1 MAVHTQ
7 YSPFNNNKYRVAIN
21 MTYQHS
27 YAHSIA
33 DPAAFWAE
41 QADHLAWYRKPS
53 LTLQEN
59 ADGTHQWFA
68 DGRLN
73 SCYLALDRQIE
84 LGRGEQAALLYDSPV
99 TGVQQAFTYY
109 QLRDEVARL
118 AGLLRQLGVG
128 KGDGVIIYMPM
139 VPQAAMAMLACARIG
154 AVHSVV
160 FGGFAA
166 NELALRIDDARP
178 TLLLTASCGLEFDRV
193 IEYKPLVDRAL
204 QLARHQ
210 PRHVLVLQRPQARAP
225 LQPGRDLDWQE
236 ALAGGEPVPPVELA
250 AADPLYIMYT
260 SGTTGKPKGIVRE
273 NGGNAVALCYAM
285 RHIYG
290 MQAGDVWWGISDV
303 GWVVGHSLIVYGPL
317 MSGCTTVFYEGK
329 PIRTPDASAYWRV
342 VEQYKVNALFCA
354 PTAMRAIRKED
365 PDGELIR
372 NHDLSSLRQLFL
384 AGEKLDSSTHEWLE
398 RVTGKPV
405 HDHWWQT
412 ETGWPVTAP
421 CVGLDGSAA
430 RPGSSNRAV
439 PGYHVRVLDDDGH
452 LLGPNHQGAIVIALP
467 LPPGCSQTLW
477 GDHERY
483 LQAYL
488 RTYPGYYHTGDGGY
502 LDDEGFVYIMGRT
515 DDVINVSGHRLSTG
529 EMEDLVARHPAV
541 AECAVIGVHDE
552 IKGQVPLAL
561 VVLKD
566 GEGISEGQLLVELV
580 GSVREEIGALAC
592 FNRVRLVKRLP
603 KTRSGKILRAVLRKI
618 ADGQEYVPP
627 STLDDPAVL
636 GEIEVV
642 LADLPRAG

>member
-1 MAVHTQ
+1 
-7 YSPFNNNKYRVAIN
+7 

-27 YAHSIA
+27 YARSIS
-33 DPAAFWAE
+33 DPVAFWAE
-41 QADHLAWYRKPS
+41 QADQLAWYHKPRQ
-53 LTLQEN
+53 TLIN
-59 ADGTHQWFA
+59 NTDGSHCWFA

-73 SCYLALDRQIE
+73 SCYLALDYQIE
-84 LGRGEQAALLYDSPV
+84 QGRGEQTALIYDSPV
-99 TGVQQAFTYY
+99 TATQQRFSYRE
-109 QLRDEVARL
+109 LRDEVARL
-118 AGLLRQLGVG
+118 AGLLGELGVR
-128 KGDGVIIYMPM
+128 KGDGVVIYMPM

-166 NELALRIDDARP
+166 NELALRIDDAKP
-178 TLLLTASCGLEFDRV
+178 TLVLTASCGLEFDRV
-193 IEYKPLVDRAL
+193 IEYKPLIDRAL
-204 QLARHQ
+204 QLASHQ
-210 PRHVLVLQRPQARAP
+210 PRHVLVQQRPQAKAA
-225 LQPGRDLDWQE
+225 LQPGRDLDWQQ
-236 ALAGGEPVPPVELA
+236 ALVNAQPVAPVELSA
-250 AADPLYIMYT
+250 TDPLYIMYT

-273 NGGNAVALCYAM
+273 NGGNAVALSYTM

-317 MSGCTTVFYEGK
+317 MTGCTTVFYEGK
-329 PIRTPDASAYWRV
+329 PIRTPDAAAYWRV
-342 VEQYKVNALFCA
+342 VEQYQVNALFCA

-365 PDGELIR
+365 PHGELLAGY
-372 NHDLSSLRQLFL
+372 DLSSLRQLFL
-384 AGEKLDSSTHEWLE
+384 AGEKLDSSTHQWLE
-398 RVTGKPV
+398 QVTGKPV

-421 CVGLDGSAA
+421 CVGLEGSAA

-439 PGYHVRVLDDDGH
+439 PGYHVQVLDDDGH
-452 LLGPNHQGAIVIALP
+452 LLGPNQQGAIVIALP

-477 GDHERY
+477 GDHQRY

-488 RTYPGYYHTGDGGY
+488 NTYPGYYHTGDGGY
-502 LDDEGFVYIMGRT
+502 LDDDGFVYIMGRT

-529 EMEDLVARHPAV
+529 EMEDLVARHAAV
-541 AECAVIGVHDE
+541 AECAVIGVHDD

-566 GEGISEGQLLVELV
+566 GEELAEQKLQAELV
-580 GSVREEIGALAC
+580 ANVREQIGALAC

-618 ADGQEYVPP
+618 ADGQAYVPP

-636 GEIEVV
+636 GEIEAV

>member
-1 MAVHTQ
+1 
-7 YSPFNNNKYRVAIN
+7 

-27 YAHSIA
+27 YAHSIT
-33 DPAAFWAE
+33 DPASFWQAQAE
-41 QADHLAWYRKPS
+41 QLAWHRKPT

-59 ADGTHQWFA
+59 QDGTHRWFA

-73 SCYLALDRQIE
+73 SSYLALDHQIE
-84 LGRGEQAALLYDSPV
+84 QGRGEQLALIYDSPV
-99 TGVQQAFTYY
+99 TGAAQTFTYL

-118 AGLLRQLGVG
+118 AGLLRALGVG

-210 PRHVLVLQRPQARAP
+210 PRHVLVLQRPQARAQ
-225 LQPGRDLDWQE
+225 LQPGRDLDWQ
-236 ALAGGEPVPPVELA
+236 AAVADAEPVAPVELDA
-250 AADPLYIMYT
+250 GDPLYIMYT

-285 RHIYG
+285 RHVYG

-365 PDGELIR
+365 PEGELIR
-372 NHDLSSLRQLFL
+372 RHDLGSLRQLFL
-384 AGEKLDSSTHEWLE
+384 AGEKLDSSTHQWLE
-398 RVTGKPV
+398 RVSGKPV

-421 CVGLDGSAA
+421 CVGLEGSAA

-439 PGYHVRVLDDDGH
+439 PGYHVQVLDDEGRP
-452 LLGPNHQGAIVIALP
+452 LGPNQQGAIVIALP

-477 GDHERY
+477 GDHPRY

-488 RTYPGYYHTGDGGY
+488 HSYPGYYHTGDGGY
-502 LDDEGFVYIMGRT
+502 LDDDGFVYIMGRT

-529 EMEDLVARHPAV
+529 EMEDLVAQHPAV

-566 GEGISEGQLLVELV
+566 GQGIAEQQLQAELV
-580 GSVREEIGALAC
+580 ARVREQIGALAC

-618 ADGQEYVPP
+618 ADGVDYVAP

-636 GEIEVV
+636 GEIEGV
-642 LADLPRAG
+642 LADLPRVG

>member
-7 YSPFNNNKYRVAIN
+7 GSPFNNNKYRVAIN

-41 QADHLAWYRKPS
+41 QAEHLAWYRKPT

-59 ADGTHQWFA
+59 PDGTHRWFA

-84 LGRGEQAALLYDSPV
+84 LGRGEQMALIYDSPV
-99 TGVQQAFTYY
+99 TGVQQAFTYN

-128 KGDGVIIYMPM
+128 KGDGVVIYMPM

-204 QLARHQ
+204 QLAHHQ
-210 PRHVLVLQRPQARAP
+210 PRHVLVLQRPQASAR
-225 LQPGRDLDWQE
+225 LQPNRDLDWQQ
-236 ALAGGEPVPPVELA
+236 ALVNAEPVPAVELES
-250 AADPLYIMYT
+250 ADPLYIMYT

-342 VEQYKVNALFCA
+342 VEQYGVNALFCA

-372 NHDLSSLRQLFL
+372 RHDLSTLRQLFL
-384 AGEKLDSSTHEWLE
+384 AGEKLDSSTHQWLE

-421 CVGLDGSAA
+421 CVGLEGSAA

-488 RTYPGYYHTGDGGY
+488 QTYPGYYHTGDGGY
-502 LDDEGFVYIMGRT
+502 LDDDGFVYIMGRT

-529 EMEDLVARHPAV
+529 EMEDLVACHPAV

-566 GEGISEGQLLVELV
+566 GEGITEAQLLVDLV
-580 GSVREEIGALAC
+580 GRVREAIGALAC

-618 ADGQEYVPP
+618 ADGQAYVPP

-636 GEIEVV
+636 REIEAV

>member
-1 MAVHTQ
+1 M
-7 YSPFNNNKYRVAIN
+7 S
-21 MTYQHS
+21 YQHS
-27 YAHSIA
+27 YAQSIS

-41 QADHLAWYRKPS
+41 QAAHLAWYQKPAQV
-53 LTLQEN
+53 LQEN
-59 ADGTHQWFA
+59 ADGTHRWFA

-73 SCYLALDRQIE
+73 SCYLALDHQIE
-84 LGRGEQAALLYDSPV
+84 QGRGEQLALIYDSPV
-99 TGVQQAFTYY
+99 TGVQQTYTY
-109 QLRDEVARL
+109 LQLRDEVARL
-118 AGLLRQLGVG
+118 AGLLRELGVN

-178 TLLLTASCGLEFDRV
+178 ALLLTASCGLEFDKV
-193 IEYKPLVDRAL
+193 IPYKPLVDRAL

-210 PRHVLVLQRPQARAP
+210 PRSVLVLQRPQVKAD
-225 LQPGRDLDWQE
+225 LLPGRDLDWQV
-236 ALAGGEPVPPVELA
+236 AVQTAKPVEPVALDA
-250 AADPLYIMYT
+250 GDPLYIMYT

-317 MSGCTTVFYEGK
+317 MSGCTTIFYEGK
-329 PIRTPDASAYWRV
+329 PIRTPDAAAYWRV
-342 VEQYKVNALFCA
+342 VEQYRVNALFCA

-365 PDGELIR
+365 PQGERVR
-372 NHDLSSLRQLFL
+372 NHDLSSLRHVFL
-384 AGEKLDSSTHEWLE
+384 AGEKLDSSTHQWLE
-398 RVTGKPV
+398 QVSGKPV

-421 CVGLDGSAA
+421 CVGLERSAA

-439 PGYHVRVLDDDGH
+439 PGYHVRVLDDEGR
-452 LLGPNHQGAIVIALP
+452 LLGPHQQGSIVIALP

-477 GDHERY
+477 GDHARY

-488 RTYPGYYHTGDGGY
+488 HSYPGYYHTGDGGY
-502 LDDEGFVYIMGRT
+502 LDDDGFVYIMGRT

-566 GEGISEGQLLVELV
+566 GEGITEAQLLVDLV
-580 GSVREEIGALAC
+580 RCVREEIGPLAC

-618 ADGQEYVPP
+618 ADGQDYVPP

-636 GEIEVV
+636 GEIEAL
-642 LADLPRAG
+642 LADLPRAV

>member
-1 MAVHTQ
+1 
-7 YSPFNNNKYRVAIN
+7 

-27 YAHSIA
+27 YAQSIA
-33 DPAAFWAE
+33 DPARFWQN
-41 QADHLAWYRKPS
+41 QADSLAWYRTPS
-53 LTLQEN
+53 VTLQTN
-59 ADGTHQWFA
+59 ADGTQRWFA

-73 SCYLALDRQIE
+73 SSYLALDRQIE
-84 LGRGEQAALLYDSPV
+84 LGRGEQVALIYDSPV
-99 TGVQQAFTYY
+99 TGVTQRFTYS

-118 AGLLRQLGVG
+118 AGLLCELGVG

-178 TLLLTASCGLEFDRV
+178 ALVLTASCGLEFDRV

-204 QLARHQ
+204 LLARHQ
-210 PRHVLVLQRPQARAP
+210 PRHVVVLQRAQATAA
-225 LQPGRDLDWQE
+225 LAPGRDLDWE
-236 ALAGGEPVPPVELA
+236 AAVAGAQSVAPVVMDA
-250 AADPLYIMYT
+250 GDPLYIMYT

-285 RHIYG
+285 RHVYG

-317 MSGCTTVFYEGK
+317 MCGCTTVLYEGK
-329 PIRTPDASAYWRV
+329 PIRTPDAAAYWRI
-342 VEQYKVNALFCA
+342 VEQYRVNGLFCA

-365 PDGELIR
+365 PHGEGVR
-372 NHDLSSLRQLFL
+372 SHDLSSLRQLFL
-384 AGEKLDSSTHEWLE
+384 AGEKLDSATHEWLE

-421 CVGLDGSAA
+421 CVGLEGSAA

-439 PGYHVRVLDDDGH
+439 PGYHVQVLDDEGRPVAAH
-452 LLGPNHQGAIVIALP
+452 QQGAIVIALP

-477 GDHERY
+477 GDHSRY
-483 LQAYL
+483 VQAYL
-488 RTYPGYYHTGDGGY
+488 QRYPGYYHTGDGGY

-529 EMEDLVARHPAV
+529 EMEDLVAQHPAV

-566 GEGISEGQLLVELV
+566 GQGIGEQQVQAELV
-580 GSVREEIGALAC
+580 ASVREQIGALAC
-592 FNRVRLVKRLP
+592 FQRVRVVKRLP

-618 ADGQEYVPP
+618 ADGQDYVPP
-627 STLDDPAVL
+627 STLDDVAVL
-636 GEIEVV
+636 GEIEQV
-642 LADLPRAG
+642 LAGLPRAG

>member
-1 MAVHTQ
+1 
-7 YSPFNNNKYRVAIN
+7 

-27 YAHSIA
+27 YAHSIT

-41 QADHLAWYRKPS
+41 QAEHLAWYRKPT

-59 ADGTHQWFA
+59 PDGTHRWFA

-84 LGRGEQAALLYDSPV
+84 LGRGEQMALIYDSPV
-99 TGVQQAFTYY
+99 TGVQQAFTYN

-210 PRHVLVLQRPQARAP
+210 PRHVLVLQRPQASAR
-225 LQPGRDLDWQE
+225 LQPNRDLDWQQ
-236 ALAGGEPVPPVELA
+236 ALVNAEPVPAVELES
-250 AADPLYIMYT
+250 ADPLYIMYT

-342 VEQYKVNALFCA
+342 VEQYGVNALFCA

-372 NHDLSSLRQLFL
+372 RHDLSSLRQLFL
-384 AGEKLDSSTHEWLE
+384 AGEKLDSSTHQWLE

-421 CVGLDGSAA
+421 CVGLEGSAA

-488 RTYPGYYHTGDGGY
+488 QTYPGYYHTGDGGY
-502 LDDEGFVYIMGRT
+502 LDDDGFVYIMGRT

-529 EMEDLVARHPAV
+529 EMEDLVACHPAV

-566 GEGISEGQLLVELV
+566 GEGITEAQLLVDLV
-580 GSVREEIGALAC
+580 GRVREAIGALAC

-618 ADGQEYVPP
+618 ADGQAYVPP

-636 GEIEVV
+636 KEIEAV

>member
-1 MAVHTQ
+1 MSYQ
-7 YSPFNNNKYRVAIN
+7 YS
-21 MTYQHS
+21 
-27 YAHSIA
+27 YAQSIA

-41 QADHLAWYRKPS
+41 QARSVAWYREPTVV
-53 LTLQEN
+53 LEN
-59 ADGTHQWFA
+59 SADGTHQWFPDA
-68 DGRLN
+68 SLN
-73 SCYLALDRQIE
+73 SCYLALDHQIE
-84 LGRGEQAALLYDSPV
+84 QGRGDQLALIYDSPV
-99 TGVQQAFTYY
+99 TGTQQTFSYL
-109 QLRDEVARL
+109 QLREEVARL
-118 AGLLRQLGVG
+118 AGLLRQLGVQ

-178 TLLLTASCGLEFDRV
+178 VLLLTASCGLEFERV

-204 QLARHQ
+204 ALARHR
-210 PRHVLVLQRPQARAP
+210 PRNVLVWQRPQAQAP
-225 LQPGRDLDWQE
+225 LQAGRDLDWAQ
-236 ALAGGEPVPPVELA
+236 AVVDAQPVAPVELG

-273 NGGNAVALCYAM
+273 NGGNAVALNYAM
-285 RHIYG
+285 RTVYG
-290 MQAGDVWWGISDV
+290 MQPGDVWWGISDV

-317 MSGCTTVFYEGK
+317 MCGCTSVFYEGK

-365 PDGELIR
+365 PDAELLR
-372 NHDLSSLRQLFL
+372 KHDLSSLRQLFL
-384 AGEKLDSSTHEWLE
+384 AGEKLDSSTHQWLE
-398 RVTGKPV
+398 RVSGKPV

-421 CVGLDGSAA
+421 CVGLEGSAA
-430 RPGSSNRAV
+430 RAGSSNRAV
-439 PGYHVRVLDDDGH
+439 PGYHVQVLDDDGH
-452 LLGPNHQGAIVIALP
+452 LVGPNHQGAIVIALP

-477 GDHERY
+477 GDHPRY
-483 LQAYL
+483 VQAYL
-488 RTYPGYYHTGDGGY
+488 GTYPGYYHTGDGGY
-502 LDDEGFVYIMGRT
+502 LDEDGFVYIMGRT

-541 AECAVIGVHDE
+541 AECAVIGVHDD

-566 GEGISEGQLLVELV
+566 GAGIVESQLLVDLV
-580 GSVREEIGALAC
+580 ASVREEIGALAC
-592 FNRVRLVKRLP
+592 FNQVRLVKRLP

-618 ADGQEYVPP
+618 ADGQAYTPH
-627 STLDDPAVL
+627 STVDDPAVL
-636 GEIEVV
+636 QEIEAV
-642 LADLPRAG
+642 LSGLARAS

>member
-1 MAVHTQ
+1 MLAL
-7 YSPFNNNKYRVAIN
+7 
-21 MTYQHS
+21 
-27 YAHSIA
+27 
-33 DPAAFWAE
+33 
-41 QADHLAWYRKPS
+41 HL
-53 LTLQEN
+53 T
-59 ADGTHQWFA
+59 DGTPH
-68 DGRLN
+68 N
-73 SCYLALDRQIE
+73 
-84 LGRGEQAALLYDSPV
+84 
-99 TGVQQAFTYY
+99 
-109 QLRDEVARL
+109 
-118 AGLLRQLGVG
+118 
-128 KGDGVIIYMPM
+128 
-139 VPQAAMAMLACARIG
+139 
-154 AVHSVV
+154 
-160 FGGFAA
+160 
-166 NELALRIDDARP
+166 
-178 TLLLTASCGLEFDRV
+178 
-193 IEYKPLVDRAL
+193 
-204 QLARHQ
+204 
-210 PRHVLVLQRPQARAP
+210 
-225 LQPGRDLDWQE
+225 
-236 ALAGGEPVPPVELA
+236 
-250 AADPLYIMYT
+250 IMYT

-365 PDGELIR
+365 PEGELIR
-372 NHDLSSLRQLFL
+372 RHDLSSLRQLFL

-421 CVGLDGSAA
+421 CVGLEGSAA
-430 RPGSSNRAV
+430 KPGSSSRAV
-439 PGYHVRVLDDDGH
+439 PGYHVRVLDDEGH
-452 LLGPNHQGAIVIALP
+452 LLGPNHQGSIVIALP

-488 RTYPGYYHTGDGGY
+488 RTYPGYYHTGDGGF
-502 LDDEGFVYIMGRT
+502 LDDDGFVYIMGRT

-529 EMEDLVARHPAV
+529 EMEDLVACHPAV

-566 GEGISEGQLLVELV
+566 GEGIAEAQLLVDLV
-580 GSVREEIGALAC
+580 GSVRESIGPLAC

-618 ADGQEYVPP
+618 ADGQDYVPP

-636 GEIEVV
+636 GEIEAV